1 MGTRY
6 LRTLPSLKFPFS
18 PSVALEIEVLPC
30 LSHLFSSQD
39 SYFFQ
44 MTFRQDEARFLVCG
58 ACYLLSLDGSLWSHM
73 EFAGLTLGRWILK
86 PSCVQGG
93 LAGAESMRSE
103 APLFL
108 GLC

>member
-44 MTFRQDEARFLVCG
+44 MTFRQDEARFLVCD
-58 ACYLLSLDGSLWSHM
+58 ARYLLSLDGSFVVAHGICW
-73 EFAGLTLGRWILK
+73 FDLGQVDFEAIV
-86 PSCVQGG
+86 CAGG
-93 LAGAESMRSE
+93 LGW
-103 APLFL
+103 
-108 GLC
+108 G